1 MTRLSGRHAAL
12 AAAVTAAVTAAMALG
27 AGAAAAD
34 PIRVGL
40 DWAWRPYHAPFLLAM
55 GKGYFKDAGLD
66 VEIEEGRGSNR
77 TAIMVG
83 QHNYDIG
90 HLNVTNA
97 AHAISKG
104 VPIRV
109 VATYQ
114 PKTAASFV
122 GRADKV
128 ELTDV
133 ESLKKYRIGSTPGG
147 SDQLSLKIFQR
158 SNDLKPGD
166 LNVVSLDGNTKT
178 AALLAGEIDV
188 VSGDSYAYDAIV
200 RSKGVEPTH
209 ILLADH
215 GVPLLGFGFA
225 VNRDFEESAP
235 DKIEPFLAV
244 IKKAWAEVA
253 SDVDAACTY
262 IREYKELPGDQ
273 ELCVNYVKNL
283 IELSTDPSSPDWGR
297 MSDAQ
302 WQKLLDTLHDVGEIE
317 GGYDIADY
325 YTNKYVP

>member
-1 MTRLSGRHAAL
+1 MTRLSGRYAVL
-12 AAAVTAAVTAAMALG
+12 AVAVTAMTVTS
-27 AGAAAAD
+27 AAAE

-40 DWAWRPYHAPFLLAM
+40 DWAWRPYHAPFLIAM
-55 GKGYFKDAGLD
+55 GKGYFEDAGLD

-83 QHNYDIG
+83 QHSYDLG
-90 HLNVTNA
+90 HLNITNA

-104 VPIRV
+104 VPIKV

-114 PKTAASFV
+114 PKTAASFI

-128 ELTDV
+128 KLTDV

-147 SDQLSLKIFQR
+147 SDQLSLKIFQK
-158 SNDLKPGD
+158 SNNLGPDD
-166 LNVVSLDGNTKT
+166 LNIVSLDGNTKT

-225 VNRDFEESAP
+225 VNRDYEESAP
-235 DKIEPFLAV
+235 DKIEPFLEV

-273 ELCVNYVKNL
+273 ELCVNYVNNL
-283 IELSTDPSSPDWGR
+283 LDLSAAPTADDWGM
-297 MSDAQ
+297 MSDEQ

-317 GGYDIADY
+317 GDYEVSDY